1 MLVTARP
8 SLAPGVFAA
17 AAAPLLIVLS
27 SWLLVPWAG
36 GSETLSRLIGASGAF
51 GPLVIISGLVEL
63 AFLSMMLCHL
73 SIGRVV
79 PVTVLLGVAT
89 LPWTMG
95 LLGTEVIVGR
105 TVAALSTLEVSDA
118 RATLALGV
126 GEAMASRVLGAW
138 MSAALLGGLGLGLH
152 LAWASG
158 EVTLVSRRGHAVG
171 LLFGGLTAFALAAI
185 AVVGVVEA
193 YQLFEL
199 LTRLEQVPVA
209 ERMPLLVRAA
219 DEVARLQPVRW
230 GSTGLL
236 VALVLVSVWKSRRAA
251 QAERDWT
258 ESAILLAAV
267 AALLVLDGH
276 PLRSALQGGRAAG
289 LVPVLLPEGFQPL
302 RTTRTGK
309 PHPLMA
315 RATPEGLRLA
325 SGLHLPWSTPARTL
339 AGTFVTALHSAD
351 ADAAAPLGINPE
363 PQLSLLADTRLSGAA
378 LQRLI
383 EASTHAGAH
392 SVELVGHQPDAP
404 RPTVM
409 AGLERRFPFFALLA
423 ARPGALRLLL
433 PSALPY
439 ATTPSWRARF
449 DGKGLLHLSP
459 AQGSGSLTLSLH
471 ATPAE
476 VPEVLA
482 GAFVGL
488 ELSRDV
494 SLKQL
499 GAAVE
504 VLGLAGASPVVM
516 LGSDAGRAPSSL
528 GGTRTVQS
536 AARRGGLTP
545 ELLYR
550 VAQTQLHA
558 LKSLRR
564 VEASRRQALALSA
577 FVVPASSA
585 QSIQMNSAM
594 PRMNPRPSTSI
605 MKNPSRLDDWGT
617 FGTASGPEGFT
628 PPAVTGAALEGR
640 APEWVTT
647 EASRSSSPSR
657 ASASTR
663 FMWSM

>member
-36 GSETLSRLIGASGAF
+36 GSEVFSRLIGASGSF
-51 GPLVIISGLVEL
+51 GHLVIISGLVEL

-105 TVAALSTLEVSDA
+105 TVAALSALEASDA

-138 MSAALLGGLGLGLH
+138 TSAALLAGLGLGLQ

-158 EVTLVSRRGHAVG
+158 EVTLVSRRGHALG
-171 LLFGGLTAFALAAI
+171 LMFGGLMAFALAAI
-185 AVVGVVEA
+185 AVVGVIEA

-199 LTRLEQVPVA
+199 LTRLEQVPLA
-209 ERMPLLVRAA
+209 ERTQLLVRAT

-236 VALVLVSVWKSRRAA
+236 TVLVLVSLWKNRRGVLT
-251 QAERDWT
+251 ERGWS

-276 PLRSALQGGRAAG
+276 PLRLALQGARSAG
-289 LVPVLLPEGFQPL
+289 LAPVLFPEGFQPL
-302 RTTRTGK
+302 RTMRTVE

-315 RATPEGLRLA
+315 RASPEGITLA
-325 SGLHLPWSTPARTL
+325 GGLHLPWSTPIRTL
-339 AGTFVTALHSAD
+339 AGTFATSLHPADTGAETEASSA
-351 ADAAAPLGINPE
+351 PE
-363 PQLSLLADTRLSGAA
+363 PQLSLLADARLSGAA

-383 EASTHAGAH
+383 EASTHAGVH
-392 SVELVGHQPDAP
+392 FVELVGHQPNGAEP
-404 RPTVM
+404 AVM
-409 AGLERRFPFFALLA
+409 SVLEQRFPFFSLLA
-423 ARPGALRLLL
+423 ARPGTLRLLL
-433 PSALPY
+433 PSALPG
-439 ATTPSWRARF
+439 ATVPSWKARIV
-449 DGKGLLHLSP
+449 GEQLRLSP
-459 AQGSGSLTLSLH
+459 EQGGDSLTLPLQAS
-471 ATPAE
+471 PAE

-482 GAFVGL
+482 GTFVGL

-516 LGSDAGRAPSSL
+516 LGSDARRAPHGF
-528 GGTRTVQS
+528 GGTRTVQGAS
-536 AARRGGLTP
+536 RREGVTP
-545 ELLYR
+545 ELLHR

-558 LKSLRR
+558 LKALRH
-564 VEASRRQALALSA
+564 VESSRHPALEFTASVLPA
-577 FVVPASSA
+577 VPD
-585 QSIQMNSAM
+585 QSNQMNSATPTM
-594 PRMNPRPSTSI
+594 KPTPSTSI

-628 PPAVTGAALEGR
+628 SPAGAASALVGR
-640 APEWVTT
+640 SPEWVTT
-647 EASRSSSPSR
+647 EDSRNSSPSR